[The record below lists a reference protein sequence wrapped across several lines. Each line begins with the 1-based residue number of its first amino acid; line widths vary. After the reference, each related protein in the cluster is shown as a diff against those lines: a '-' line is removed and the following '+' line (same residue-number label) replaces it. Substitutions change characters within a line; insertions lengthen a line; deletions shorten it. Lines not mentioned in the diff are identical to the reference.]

1 MQKPVAGLTGPL
13 LPHLLLNGMIHLLI
27 IACYG
32 AQAWLT
38 ADALYM
44 LMQQG
49 LAADIAPAL
58 VMLAV
63 TILLRALLLWLS
75 EYTAQRIAL
84 ACKVHLRERL
94 LNQLVRFGPGLT
106 LLHPGSDIQ
115 GTVNGGVEA
124 MESYYSRYL
133 PALFSALS
141 GCSLIVLTLAVVDW
155 RSALLLGFFTLAFPL
170 LDELWMRWQM
180 PKASG
185 VFTAMGA
192 FAATLLDA
200 LQGLLTLK
208 AFGAVTA
215 WRARLAGQA
224 SDLRKASM
232 ATLKVILMRGGITRL
247 VSLSGMALVLVFN
260 AWRVVENDLSPFV
273 LLLTLFLAREAFRPL
288 IRLENAFHT
297 AWAAGG
303 AVGPINDLL
312 TLTAQVDEPPVPK
325 AKPQRHDIRIEHL
338 SFRYPQG
345 NLALSDISLT
355 VAEGQFVALV
365 GPSGAGKSTFV
376 TLLLRCFDA
385 NAGAILIGGVDIR
398 QLSLHNLREMI
409 GVVSQE
415 VFLFH
420 GTLAETL
427 RMAKP
432 DACVDELMAAAE
444 AAQLGEFI
452 AGLPLGMD
460 TPIGERGANLS
471 GGQRQ
476 RVAIARALL
485 KDAPIL
491 ILDEATSSL
500 DAASERALRGALA
513 RLRKHRTTIAIA
525 HRLETIQDADRIL
538 VFDQGK
544 LVEQGNHHQLNAA
557 GGRYAQLMAA
567 QGEAP

>member
-1 MQKPVAGLTGPL
+1 MKKPVAGLTGPL
-13 LPHLLLNGMIHLLI
+13 LPSLLQNGVIHLLI
-27 IACYG
+27 VACYG

-38 ADALYM
+38 ADALCL

-49 LAADIAPAL
+49 LAADVTPPL
-58 VMLAV
+58 VMMAAI
-63 TILLRALLLWLS
+63 ILLRALLLWLS

-84 ACKVHLRERL
+84 ACKVNLRERL

-115 GTVNGGVEA
+115 GAVNGGVEA
-124 MESYYSRYL
+124 LEGYYSRYL
-133 PALFSALS
+133 PALFSALF
-141 GCSLIVLTLAVVDW
+141 GCSLIVLMLAVVDW
-155 RSALLLGFFTLAFPL
+155 PSALLLGIFTLAFPL
-170 LDELWMRWQM
+170 IDGLWMRWQM

-192 FAATLLDA
+192 FAAQLLDA

-208 AFGAVTA
+208 AFGAAAA
-215 WRARLAGQA
+215 WRERLAARA
-224 SDLRKASM
+224 SDLRQASM

-247 VSLSGMALVLVFN
+247 VSLSGIALVLVFN
-260 AWRVVENDLSPFV
+260 AWRVVHHDLLPFV
-273 LLLTLFLAREAFRPL
+273 LLLTLFLTREAFRPL

-312 TLTAQVDEPPVPK
+312 TLTAPVAEP
-325 AKPQRHDIRIEHL
+325 ANPQASPLHHDIRIDRL

-345 NLALSDISLT
+345 NLALSDVSLT

-365 GPSGAGKSTFV
+365 GPSGAGKSTLV

-385 NAGAILIGGVDIR
+385 EQGSIHIGGVDIR
-398 QLSLHNLREMI
+398 QLSLQALRETI

-420 GTLAETL
+420 GTLADNL
-427 RMAKP
+427 RIARP
-432 DACVDELMAAAE
+432 DASDDELAE
-444 AAQLGEFI
+444 AAAAAQLSELI
-452 AGLPLGMD
+452 AGLPLGMA
-460 TPIGERGANLS
+460 TPVGERGANLS

-491 ILDEATSSL
+491 ILDEATSGL
-500 DAASERALRGALA
+500 DAASERALREALA
-513 RLRKHRTTIAIA
+513 ALRRRRTTIAIA

-538 VFDQGK
+538 VFDHGE
-544 LVEQGNHHQLNAA
+544 LVEQGNHHQLSAA

>member
-13 LPHLLLNGMIHLLI
+13 LLPLLLNGGIHLLI
-27 IACYG
+27 VACYG

-38 ADALYM
+38 ASALYA
-44 LMQQG
+44 LMQKG
-49 LAADIAPAL
+49 IAADLTLPL

-75 EYTAQRIAL
+75 EFTAQRIAL
-84 ACKVHLRERL
+84 ACKVNLRKRL

-106 LLHPGSDIQ
+106 LLHHGSDIQ

-124 MESYYSRYL
+124 LESYYSRYL
-133 PALFSALS
+133 PALFSAVS

-155 RSALLLGFFTLAFPL
+155 QSALLLGFFTLAFPL
-170 LDELWMRWQM
+170 LDALWMRWQM

-185 VFTAMGA
+185 VFAAMAA
-192 FAATLLDA
+192 FTATLLDA

-208 AFGAVTA
+208 AFGAVPG

-224 SDLRKASM
+224 ADLRRASM
-232 ATLKVILMRGGITRL
+232 TTLKVILMRGGITRL

-260 AWRVVENDLSPFV
+260 AWRVVEHDLSSFV
-273 LLLTLFLAREAFRPL
+273 LLLTLFLSREAFRPL

-303 AVGPINDLL
+303 AIGPINDLL
-312 TLTAQVDEPPVPK
+312 TLTAPVDEPAEPQARPK
-325 AKPQRHDIRIEHL
+325 RYDIRIDRL

-345 NLALSDISLT
+345 NQALSDVSMT
-355 VAEGQFVALV
+355 VDEGQFVAIV
-365 GPSGAGKSTFV
+365 GPSGAGKSTFA

-385 NAGAILIGGVDIR
+385 DTGSIHIGGVDIR
-398 QLSLHNLREMI
+398 QLSLHSLRETI

-420 GTLAETL
+420 GTLAENL
-427 RMAKP
+427 RIARP
-432 DACVDELMAAAE
+432 DASDDQLIAAAD

-452 AGLPLGMD
+452 ASLPMGMA

-485 KDAPIL
+485 KDAPVL

-500 DAASERALRGALA
+500 DAASERALRDALA

-538 VFDQGK
+538 VFDRGE
-544 LVEQGNHHQLNAA
+544 LVEQGNHHQLKAA